1 MLSEI
6 GREATLFF
14 TSFRIIL
21 LFADKLLSIVKV
33 KLTNWE
39 EQMNR
44 LSADYRQNVE
54 TLDRILRVDDNFDII
69 KKPLAVG
76 QDELTFYYVD
86 GFIKDAIM
94 SKLMLSF
101 VSLKG
106 LGDRSASA
114 AKDFIESYAAYVE
127 TDLCDSLGTM
137 VQMVLSGT
145 ALVIGSSF
153 EDKAIIIDART
164 YPARSISEPQNDR
177 VMLGS
182 RDGFVEGLIFNTALI
197 RRRIR
202 DTSLTMKHFTVGEV
216 SKTDVVLC
224 YMGDRADPDY
234 VKDISK
240 RLSAIKTEALSL
252 GHQSLSECLIHT
264 RWYNPFP
271 KIRTTERPDAAAA
284 QLLEGSLMILIDN
297 SPEVMILPT
306 TIFEFMQETNDYY
319 FPPLTGSFLRL
330 IRQVIMWLTMFLT
343 PVWYL
348 MTKNPESV
356 PAWLQFS
363 LPEEIGKIPILAQ
376 LLLVEFVIDGLRMA
390 SMNTPDM
397 LSNSLSVVGGLILGD
412 FAIEIGWLIP
422 EVILYMA
429 FVSIANFSQRNYEL
443 GYAFKFMR
451 IILLFLIALF
461 DLYGLLFGIALIITL
476 IATNKTVNGKRSY
489 LYPLIPFS
497 AKGMAALIFRLKKK
511 DIGN

>member
-1 MLSEI
+1 M
-6 GREATLFF
+6 
-14 TSFRIIL
+14 
-21 LFADKLLSIVKV
+21 K
-33 KLTNWE
+33 
-39 EQMNR
+39 R
-44 LSADYRQNVE
+44 LSADYEVNVSM
-54 TLDRILRVDDNFDII
+54 LDRLLRVEDNFDII

-76 QDELTFYYVD
+76 HDELTFYYID

-106 LGDRSASA
+106 IGKKSPDA
-114 AKDFIESYAAYVE
+114 AKNFIESCAAYVE
-127 TDLCDSLGTM
+127 TDLCESVDTM
-137 VQMVLSGT
+137 VQMVMSGA
-145 ALVIGSSF
+145 ALVLGSSF

-164 YPARSISEPQNDR
+164 YPARSIGEPQNDR
-177 VMLGS
+177 VMLGA
-182 RDGFVEGLIFNTALI
+182 RDGFVESLIFNTALI

-202 DTSLTMKHFTVGEV
+202 DTGLTMKHFTVGER

-224 YMGDRADPDY
+224 YIDGLADSEY
-234 VKDISK
+234 VKS
-240 RLSAIKTEALSL
+240 LSDKLNSIKTDALTL
-252 GHQSLSECLIHT
+252 GHQSLSECLIRT

-271 KIRTTERPDAAAA
+271 KIRTTERPDTAAA
-284 QLLEGSLMILIDN
+284 QVLEGSVMIIIDN

-319 FPPLTGSFLRL
+319 FPPLTGTFLRL
-330 IRQVIMWLTMFLT
+330 VRQVIMWLTMFLT

-348 MTKNPESV
+348 MAKNPEDV
-356 PAWLQFS
+356 PLWLHFS
-363 LPEEIGKIPILAQ
+363 LPEETGKIPILAQ
-376 LLLVEFVIDGLRMA
+376 MLLVEFVIDGLRMA

-412 FAIEIGWLIP
+412 FAIQIGWLIP

-429 FVSIANFSQRNYEL
+429 FVSIANFSQRNYQL

-451 IILLFLIALF
+451 IILLALVALF
-461 DLYGLLFGIALIITL
+461 DLYGLLFGIALVITL
-476 IATNKTVNGKRSY
+476 IATNKTATGKRSY

-497 AKGMAALIFRLKKK
+497 PKGLAALFFRVKKHDVEIK
-511 DIGN
+511 

>member
-1 MLSEI
+1 M
-6 GREATLFF
+6 
-14 TSFRIIL
+14 
-21 LFADKLLSIVKV
+21 K
-33 KLTNWE
+33 KLTV
-39 EQMNR
+39 
-44 LSADYRQNVE
+44 DYYENVKIID
-54 TLDRILRVDDNFDII
+54 TLLRVDESFDII
-69 KKPLAVG
+69 KKKLAVG
-76 QDELTFYYVD
+76 NDELTFYYVD
-86 GFIKDAIM
+86 GFVKDGVM

-101 VSLKG
+101 VALKG
-106 LGDRSASA
+106 LGEKSENSAKSFLE
-114 AKDFIESYAAYVE
+114 KSAAYVE
-127 TDLCDSLGTM
+127 TDLCESLDIM
-137 VQMVLSGT
+137 EQMVLSGA
-145 ALVIGSSF
+145 ALVLGSSF
-153 EDKAIIIDART
+153 MDKAIIIDVRT
-164 YPARSISEPQNDR
+164 YPARSIGEPQNDR

-182 RDGFVEGLIFNTALI
+182 RDGFVESLIFNTTLI

-202 DTSLTMKHFTVGEV
+202 SSALTMKHFTVGKS

-224 YMGDRADPDY
+224 YMTDRADLDY
-234 VKDISK
+234 AEKISQK
-240 RLSAIKTEALSL
+240 LSNIKTDALSL
-252 GHQSLSECLIHT
+252 GHQSLSECLVRT

-284 QLLEGSLMILIDN
+284 QLLEGSLMVIIDN

-319 FPPLTGSFLRL
+319 FPPLTGSFLRVV
-330 IRQVIMWLTMFLT
+330 RQIIMWLTLFLT

-348 MTKNPESV
+348 MTKHPALVPE
-356 PAWLQFS
+356 WLSFA
-363 LPEEIGKIPILAQ
+363 LPEEAGKIPILAQ

-451 IILLFLIALF
+451 IILLVLIAVF
-461 DLYGLLFGIALIITL
+461 DIYGAVFGSALIIAL

-497 AKGMAALIFRLKKK
+497 AKGCAALFFRVKKR
-511 DIGN
+511 DVE

>member
-1 MLSEI
+1 
-6 GREATLFF
+6 
-14 TSFRIIL
+14 
-21 LFADKLLSIVKV
+21 
-33 KLTNWE
+33 
-39 EQMNR
+39 
-44 LSADYRQNVE
+44 
-54 TLDRILRVDDNFDII
+54 
-69 KKPLAVG
+69 
-76 QDELTFYYVD
+76 
-86 GFIKDAIM
+86 
-94 SKLMLSF
+94 MLSF

-106 LGDRSASA
+106 LGEKSADA
-114 AKDFIESYAAYVE
+114 AKKFLEGYAAYVE
-127 TDLCDSLGTM
+127 TDLCESVDTM
-137 VQMVLSGT
+137 IGMVLSGA
-145 ALVIGSSF
+145 ALVLGSTF
-153 EDKAIIIDART
+153 EDKAIIIDVRT
-164 YPARSISEPQNDR
+164 YPMRSIGEPQNDR

-182 RDGFVEGLIFNTALI
+182 RDGFVEGLIFNTSLI

-202 DTSLTMKHFTVGEV
+202 DSALTMKYFNIGEK

-224 YMGDRADPDY
+224 YMSDRADAEY
-234 VKDISK
+234 VKDISEK
-240 RLSAIKTEALSL
+240 LANIKTEALSL
-252 GHQSLSECLIHT
+252 GHQSLSECLIKT

-284 QLLEGSLMILIDN
+284 QLLEGSLMIIIDN

-330 IRQVIMWLTMFLT
+330 VRQVIMWLTLFLT

-348 MTKNPESV
+348 LTRHPDVVPE
-356 PAWLQFS
+356 WLRFA
-363 LPEEIGKIPILAQ
+363 LPEEAGKIPILAQ

-451 IILLFLIALF
+451 IILLVLISLLDWYGAL
-461 DLYGLLFGIALIITL
+461 LGTALIIIL
-476 IATNKTVNGKRSY
+476 VATNKTFNGKRSY

-497 AKGMAALIFRLKKK
+497 AKGCAALFFRVKKK
-511 DIGN
+511 K